1 MRKLIHEEV
10 DREAVSKSVN
20 VAVKMSKPTV
30 EKFME
35 ALGLFIGKPLEAG
48 AHIVSNKVHPIRGKQ
63 SIKTLIGQGQGVAS
77 IPLAD
82 VGLKDFQKI
91 AKTYGVDFAV
101 VKDKKGEV
109 PVYTVFF
116 KAKDT
121 DAVTQILQDYSEKQ
135 LKKSVA
141 DRPSILGKLKKFK
154 EMVAALPKKVT
165 ERKKERVL

>member
-20 VAVKMSKPTV
+20 IAVKMSKPTV

-48 AHIVSNKVHPIRGKQ
+48 AHTVSNKIHPVRGKQ
-63 SIKTLIGQGQGVAS
+63 SIKTLIGQGQGVSS
-77 IPLAD
+77 ILAD

-116 KAKDT
+116 KVKDT

-135 LKKSVA
+135 LKKSVV

-154 EMVAALPKKVT
+154 EMVAALPKKVA

>member
-10 DREAVSKSVN
+10 DREAVSKSVTI
-20 VAVKMSKPTV
+20 AVKMSKPTV
-30 EKFME
+30 EKFIE

-48 AHIVSNKVHPIRGKQ
+48 AHTVSNKIHPVRGKQ
-63 SIKTLIGQGQGVAS
+63 SIKTLIGQGQGVSS

-101 VKDKKGEV
+101 VKDKKGD
-109 PVYTVFF
+109 TVFF
-116 KAKDT
+116 KVKDT

-135 LKKSVA
+135 LKKSVV

-154 EMVAALPKKVT
+154 EMVAALPKKVA